1 MHPMT
6 DAEIARSS
14 HAIAED
20 GPAAHEDAVA
30 AVAQLALAAG
40 APSGVL
46 EALTDHTLPGVVR
59 ARAWAHAVAAI
70 RRCRAGAGVG
80 LAA

>member
-1 MHPMT
+1 MNPMT

-20 GPAAHEDAVA
+20 GPAAHEDTIA
-30 AVAQLALAAG
+30 AIAQLAAVAG

-59 ARAWAHAVAAI
+59 ARAWALAVAAI
-70 RRCRAGAGVG
+70 GRCRSGAEVG